1 MKALLIDA
9 VEVKEIDIE
18 NNLKALQKA
27 VDGFVEV
34 VTLIP
39 EQAVMIVNEEG
50 HLRGLGI
57 NLIASA
63 VANTLIV
70 GNALIVGVNGEEFT
84 DVPEATVDSIL
95 YDYK

>member
-18 NNLKALQKA
+18 NNLEALQKA
-27 VDGFVEV
+27 VDG
-34 VTLIP
+34 
-39 EQAVMIVNEEG
+39 
-50 HLRGLGI
+50 
-57 NLIASA
+57 
-63 VANTLIV
+63 
-70 GNALIVGVNGEEFT
+70 ALIVGVNGEEFT